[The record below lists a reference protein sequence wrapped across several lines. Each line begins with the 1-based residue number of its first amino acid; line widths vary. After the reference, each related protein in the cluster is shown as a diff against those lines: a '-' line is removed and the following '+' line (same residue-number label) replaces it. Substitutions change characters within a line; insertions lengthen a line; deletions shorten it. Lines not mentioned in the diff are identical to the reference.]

1 MKTDGSKVRLIA
13 HLIRV
18 QDQVHVWAN
27 TYDRQDF
34 SLGVQADIAESI
46 ASAVARTLAPSS
58 PATTLLT
65 SRWLRA
71 HTKLCAL
78 LDCQSRCGDV
88 FLAQEEVMSV
98 LRRTFL
104 SLAPI
109 LPLVST
115 ASLRQGAV
123 SNTVPSTFPSHDPE
137 VSREMVAVS
146 HGNVARVRELL
157 SNRPALA
164 NASWDWGYGDWESAL
179 GAASHVGNQEIAR
192 LLLAAG
198 ARPTIFSAA
207 MLGQVETVRAF
218 VAASPGVQKTRGP
231 HGLTL
236 LSHARAGGAAAADV
250 VKFLESVG
258 DADPRYTN
266 EPLTDGD
273 RTAIAGS
280 LRIRPRADRTADGG
294 HWGARTEHSA

>member
-1 MKTDGSKVRLIA
+1 
-13 HLIRV
+13 
-18 QDQVHVWAN
+18 
-27 TYDRQDF
+27 
-34 SLGVQADIAESI
+34 
-46 ASAVARTLAPSS
+46 
-58 PATTLLT
+58 
-65 SRWLRA
+65 
-71 HTKLCAL
+71 
-78 LDCQSRCGDV
+78 
-88 FLAQEEVMSV
+88 MSV

-109 LPLVST
+109 LPLVPT
-115 ASLRQGAV
+115 ASFRQGSVAK
-123 SNTVPSTFPSHDPE
+123 SAPSTFPSHDPD
-137 VSREMVAVS
+137 VAREMVAVS

-179 GAASHVGNQEIAR
+179 GAASHVGNHEIAR

-258 DADPRYTN
+258 DADPKYTN

-273 RTAIAGS
+273 KTAMSGVYAFGPEATERLTVAVGERGPSIQ
-280 LRIRPRADRTADGG
+280 RDGG
-294 HWGARTEHSA
+294 AARGLLHLGARVFHPVGAEAVRISFSGGDRSDQVTVEDGGLVVVGKR